1 MNVDIEILPVGAIS
15 VINSSVGEKIATLN
29 LSGYEPGQPG
39 FKTDEA
45 AWKQVLVP
53 VYPVTSE
60 LLQAIANMLDY
71 AKKNDLQS
79 FRIVVSGTDVGV
91 IAR

>member
-1 MNVDIEILPVGAIS
+1 MNVDIEILPHSALAVFD
-15 VINSSVGEKIATLN
+15 SSVGEKITMLN
-29 LSGYEPGQPG
+29 PSG

-45 AWKQVLVP
+45 TWEKVLVP

-60 LLQAIANMLDY
+60 LLQATANMLDY
-71 AKKNDLQS
+71 AKKNGLQS
-79 FRIVVSGTDVGV
+79 FRIVVSGTDIGV